1 MRLFSISLVLLFFYY
16 QLCAQNSSQA
26 NVGSDENLKE
36 LAHNIFEY
44 PSFVE
49 GIIILKDSSQYVAKL
64 NYNRILGKFLVI
76 DRMGNTR
83 PFADPN
89 TIDKIIANADTF
101 YYSKSGFMQKVTH
114 FANVNLYVKQTISY
128 ISPPKAGNGETPVVI
143 SDGSKL
149 SYSFE
154 ESKSENITIE
164 KNSLFRF
171 INEYFIADKSMTFY
185 AAEKRN
191 LYDMYPMYK
200 DKLKSFMQEN
210 TVNFNNVVQMGKLL
224 EYLNGL

>member
-76 DRMGNTR
+76 DRIGNTR
-83 PFADPN
+83 PFADPDK
-89 TIDKIIANADTF
+89 IDKIIVKADTF
-101 YYSKSGFMQKVTH
+101 YYS
-114 FANVNLYVKQTISY
+114 N
-128 ISPPKAGNGETPVVI
+128 
-143 SDGSKL
+143 
-149 SYSFE
+149 
-154 ESKSENITIE
+154 
-164 KNSLFRF
+164 
-171 INEYFIADKSMTFY
+171 
-185 AAEKRN
+185 
-191 LYDMYPMYK
+191 
-200 DKLKSFMQEN
+200 DKLCGKAKRLRWIN
-210 TVNFNNVVQMGKLL
+210 TCNYFGWIKIGIQL
-224 EYLNGL
+224 